1 MNVTAGLVKRMQ
13 GYVGIVEASRMCG
26 LGPTRLRYLADV
38 GAIPMI
44 RDPVGR
50 RLLDRISVVRLARRL
65 RRERQKLQSLEP
77 RQTQSSAAQQIN
89 EEPATE

>member
-1 MNVTAGLVKRMQ
+1 MTAGLVKRMR

-50 RLLDRISVVRLARRL
+50 RLLDRTAVIRFARRL
-65 RRERQKLQSLEP
+65 RRERQKLQSLELP
-77 RQTQSSAAQQIN
+77 QTPTSAAQQIN
-89 EEPATE
+89 EEPATG